1 MTAKPNPTP
10 HDLQVQVG
18 CHIEE
23 FEEFLTELELADDD
37 YQGKHLLGQAM
48 LIIDAL
54 ANHLKDSQAVVLKLD
69 ATTNVLDAI
78 ADGMVTGTGVAY
90 MLGMDLLGGLDEVNR
105 SNFSKFDP
113 DTGLPVLKSNGKI
126 GKHFSYTKPNL
137 APFLVLQ
144 QPVAADDDSVVD
156 SATVVFDADADE
168 VCIVD
173 AAADAADDAAAHDDV
188 GDESDAEEAAE
199 ADEDGSEGALAA
211 DEEEEE
217 QDASAV

>member
-1 MTAKPNPTP
+1 M
-10 HDLQVQVG
+10 QVG
-18 CHIEE
+18 VHVEE
-23 FEEFLTELELADDD
+23 FGEFLTELDLADDD

-54 ANHLKDSQAVVLKLD
+54 GNHLKDSQAVVLKLE
-69 ATTNVLDAI
+69 ATTNVLDALC
-78 ADGMVTGTGVAY
+78 DGIVTGAGTAY

-113 DTGLPVLKSNGKI
+113 ATGLPVFKSNGKI
-126 GKHFSYTKPNL
+126 GKHFNYTKPNL

-144 QPVAADDDSVVD
+144 QPVAADDDVVD
-156 SATVVFDADADE
+156 PATVVFDADADE

-173 AAADAADDAAAHDDV
+173 AVADAADDAAAHDDV

-199 ADEDGSEGALAA
+199 ADEDCSEGALAA
-211 DEEEEE
+211 AEEEEE

>member
-1 MTAKPNPTP
+1 M
-10 HDLQVQVG
+10 QVG
-18 CHIEE
+18 VHVEE
-23 FEEFLTELELADDD
+23 FGEFLTELDLADND

-144 QPVAADDDSVVD
+144 QPVAADDDVVD
-156 SATVVFDADADE
+156 PATVVFDADAGE

-173 AAADAADDAAAHDDV
+173 AVADAADDAAAHDDV

-211 DEEEEE
+211 AEEEEE